1 MHLFHLEVGECS
13 LNLHWRCSALFCK
26 GLCACTG
33 AFVALHCFLRG
44 MNSQLTKSSSATLD
58 YGLELMERSPSGL
71 VQSSF
76 PTVDPEEQKILE
88 ELEASKTSFQ

>member
-1 MHLFHLEVGECS
+1 
-13 LNLHWRCSALFCK
+13 
-26 GLCACTG
+26 
-33 AFVALHCFLRG
+33 
-44 MNSQLTKSSSATLD
+44 MNSQLTLKSSSATLD